1 MTSNDVIVLDSIL
14 EQKKKQMAN
23 TLLDN
28 DFFEI
33 FTFEQ
38 SLKNYDLSYDE
49 LLLGKIGGADDGG
62 IDGFF
67 IFINGELIE
76 DDTDLGEFRKNPLL
90 ELYLIQAKRET
101 SFSEKAFDRV
111 ISTTTDIFDLTKDM
125 TKLKSF
131 YNAYLLEK
139 ATLFRDTYLKLA
151 SLHPELKIYYKYA
164 TKGDV
169 DLVDPKVKNRAE
181 ILRTTNAK
189 YFTGSTSIIEF
200 WGARELLDASRIEKS
215 YTLQLNFL
223 ENYLSRGVNNYIV
236 LSSLNDYYKF
246 IIDENENL
254 RRYIFESNVRDY
266 QGNVEVN
273 KDIQNTLVSNDNLD
287 FWWLNNGITILAS
300 KASVAGKTITLDNV
314 QVVNGLQTTTILYKY
329 IKEKKEAEKD
339 KKRSI
344 LVRIIVINDAKMQ
357 DRIIKATNFQTAIP
371 IASLRAT
378 DSIHRDIEA
387 FFSNHGWFYDRR
399 KNYYKN
405 IGKPIDKIIS
415 IPYLSQSVM
424 AIILREPDNA
434 RARPSSLLKRDSDYA
449 RVFDESMNPQIYLFC
464 AKTIKRVD
472 SFLRGYSPP
481 EAVRILKYHVA
492 MSLVIKLLGKN
503 NYKPSEVLSLL
514 DTNLSDELLVESLD
528 KVVNLAKSFGG
539 RIENITKSR
548 EFVNYLLKNI

>member
-1 MTSNDVIVLDSIL
+1 MTSNDVIVLDSIF
-14 EQKKKQMAN
+14 EQKKRQMASS
-23 TLLDN
+23 LSDSEY
-28 DFFEI
+28 FEI

-38 SLKNYDLSYDE
+38 SLKNYDLSYDQ
-49 LLLGKIGGADDGG
+49 LLSGKIGGADDGG

-67 IFINGELIE
+67 FFINGELIE
-76 DDTDLGEFRKNPLL
+76 DDDLGEFKKNPLL

-111 ISTTTDIFDLTKDM
+111 IATTSDIFDLTKDM
-125 TKLKSF
+125 AKLKSF
-131 YNAYLLEK
+131 YNSDLIDK
-139 ATLFRDTYLKLA
+139 ATLFRETYLKLA

-164 TKGDV
+164 SKGDV
-169 DLVDPKVKNRAE
+169 NEIDSKVKNRAE
-181 ILRTTNAK
+181 ILNKTNAK
-189 YFTGSTSIIEF
+189 YFTGSASTIEF

-236 LSSLNDYYKF
+236 ISSLIDYYNF
-246 IIDENENL
+246 VTDENKNL

-273 KDIQNTLVSNDNLD
+273 KDIQNTLISNDELD

-300 KASVAGKTITLDNV
+300 KASIAGKTITLDNV
-314 QVVNGLQTTTILYKY
+314 QVVNGLQTTTIIYNY
-329 IKEKKEAEKD
+329 IRAKTVEEKD
-339 KKRSI
+339 RKRSI

-378 DSIHRDIEA
+378 DGIHRDIEA
-387 FFSNHGWFYDRR
+387 YFSNHGWFYDRR

-405 IGKPIDKIIS
+405 VGKPIDKIIS

-434 RARPSSLLKRDSDYA
+434 RARPSSLLKRDADYM
-449 RVFDESMNPQIYLFC
+449 RVFDESTNPKIYIFC
-464 AKTIKRVD
+464 AKTIKTVD

-492 MSLVIKLLGKN
+492 MVLVIKLLGKKD
-503 NYKPSEVLSLL
+503 YKPSEVLSLF
-514 DTNLSDELLVESLD
+514 DTSLSDELLIESLD
-528 KVVNLAKSFGG
+528 KVVSLAKSFGG

>member
-1 MTSNDVIVLDSIL
+1 MTSNDVIVLNSIL
-14 EQKKKQMAN
+14 EQKKKQMASS
-23 TLLDN
+23 LLDS
-28 DFFEI
+28 DYFEL

-67 IFINGELIE
+67 IFINGELID
-76 DDTDLGEFRKNPLL
+76 DDTDLGEFKKNPLL

-111 ISTTTDIFDLTKDM
+111 IATTSDIFDLTKDM
-125 TKLKSF
+125 AKLKSF
-131 YNAYLLEK
+131 YNSYLIDK
-139 ATLFRDTYLKLA
+139 ATLFRDAYLKLA

-164 TKGDV
+164 SKGDV
-169 DLVDPKVKNRAE
+169 NEIDPKVENRAE
-181 ILRTTNAK
+181 ILRKTNAR
-189 YFTGSTSIIEF
+189 YFTGSASIIEF

-236 LSSLNDYYKF
+236 LSSLIDYYNF
-246 IIDENENL
+246 VIDENKNL

-273 KDIQNTLVSNDNLD
+273 KDIQNTLVSKDILD

-300 KASVAGKTITLDNV
+300 KASIAGKTITLDDV
-314 QVVNGLQTTTILYKY
+314 QVVNGLQTTTIIYNYLKG
-329 IKEKKEAEKD
+329 KVVEEKD
-339 KKRSI
+339 GKRSI
-344 LVRIIVINDAKMQ
+344 LVRIIVINDAEMQ

-378 DSIHRDIEA
+378 DSIHRDIEDY
-387 FFSNHGWFYDRR
+387 FSSHGWFYDRR

-405 IGKPIDKIIS
+405 VGKPIDKIIS
-415 IPYLSQSVM
+415 IPYLSQAVM

-434 RARPSSLLKRDSDYA
+434 RARPSSLLKRDTDYA
-449 RVFDESMNPQIYLFC
+449 RVFDESMNPQIYLIC
-464 AKTIKRVD
+464 AKTIKQVD
-472 SFLRGYSPP
+472 SFLRGFSL
-481 EAVRILKYHVA
+481 EAARTLKYHVA
-492 MSLVIKLLGKN
+492 MDLVIKLLGKKD
-503 NYKPSEVLSLL
+503 YEPSEVISLL
-514 DTNLSDELLVESLD
+514 DTNLSKELLIESSK
-528 KVVNLAKSFGG
+528 KVVGLAKSFGG
-539 RIENITKSR
+539 PIEKITKSR
-548 EFVNYLLKNI
+548 EFVNYLLENT